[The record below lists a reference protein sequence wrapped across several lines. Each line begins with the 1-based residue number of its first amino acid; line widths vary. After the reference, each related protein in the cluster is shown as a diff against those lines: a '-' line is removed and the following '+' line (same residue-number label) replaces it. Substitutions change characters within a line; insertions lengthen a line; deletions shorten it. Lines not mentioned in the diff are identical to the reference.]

1 MPNIGNVMR
10 QIFLDTETTGLE
22 HKQGHRII
30 EVAGV
35 EMVNRRLTNRHFH
48 KYINPERAIDEGAQ
62 AVHGISLEFLADKPK
77 FAAIAAEF
85 LDFIRGAEL
94 VIHNAAFDVGFLNA
108 ELARLK
114 LPPVGE
120 VCSGVVD
127 TLKMAKEMHPGKKNN
142 LNALCDRYEVDN
154 SHRTLHGALLDAEIL
169 AEVYV
174 AMTRGQESLM
184 IDLGQ
189 APAAAAEIAM
199 STGQRRPTRVLRASI
214 EELAAHEQ
222 VLAGINKES
231 KGKCLWAPPPAEP
244 PAA

>member
-1 MPNIGNVMR
+1 MR

-77 FAAIAAEF
+77 FAAIAADF

-114 LPPVGE
+114 LPPIGE
-120 VCSGVVD
+120 VCAGVVD
-127 TLKMAKEMHPGKKNN
+127 TLKMAKELHPGKKNN

-199 STGQRRPTRVLRASI
+199 STGQRRTRVLRASI

>member
-1 MPNIGNVMR
+1 MR

-48 KYINPERAIDEGAQ
+48 KYVNPEREIDEGAQ

-77 FAAIAAEF
+77 FAEIAAEF

-108 ELARLK
+108 ELARLS
-114 LPPVGE
+114 LPPIGQ

-127 TLKMAKEMHPGKKNN
+127 TLKMAKELHPGKKNN
-142 LNALCDRYEVDN
+142 LDALCDRYEVDN

-169 AEVYV
+169 GEVYV

-184 IDLGQ
+184 IDLNQ
-189 APAAAAEIAM
+189 APALAADIGFTSA
-199 STGQRRPTRVLRASI
+199 QRRATKVLRASVD
-214 EELAAHEQ
+214 ELAAHEQ
-222 VLAGINKES
+222 TLVGINKES
-231 KGKCLWAPPPAEP
+231 KGKCLWLPPPEEA
-244 PAA
+244 PAP

>member
-1 MPNIGNVMR
+1 M
-10 QIFLDTETTGLE
+10 
-22 HKQGHRII
+22 
-30 EVAGV
+30 
-35 EMVNRRLTNRHFH
+35 
-48 KYINPERAIDEGAQ
+48 
-62 AVHGISLEFLADKPK
+62 
-77 FAAIAAEF
+77 
-85 LDFIRGAEL
+85 
-94 VIHNAAFDVGFLNA
+94 
-108 ELARLK
+108 
-114 LPPVGE
+114 
-120 VCSGVVD
+120 VD

-154 SHRTLHGALLDAEIL
+154 SHRTLHGALLDAEIQ

>member
-1 MPNIGNVMR
+1 MR
-10 QIFLDTETTGLE
+10 QILLDTETTGLE

-231 KGKCLWAPPPAEP
+231 KGKCLWTPPPAEP

>member
-1 MPNIGNVMR
+1 MR